1 MKLLATDMDGT
12 FLRDDK
18 SYSEEFNDLYKQML
32 KQGIQFV
39 IASGNQYEALAC
51 KFDEEIKND
60 LYYLCENG
68 TKIVYQGKTLYKKA
82 LKKGFDIMTLLIILF
97 IIISVFAAATGLGFV
112 QALLTILGI
121 AFFISMFFGIKAYG
135 KVLYDDGVPVLG
147 TIFRLVAQVLV
158 VYAFIFP
165 ACLG

>member
-51 KFDEEIKND
+51 KFDEEIKM
-60 LYYLCENG
+60 
-68 TKIVYQGKTLYKKA
+68 I
-82 LKKGFDIMTLLIILF
+82 FIIFVKMVQRLF
-97 IIISVFAAATGLGFV
+97 IKEKH
-112 QALLTILGI
+112 
-121 AFFISMFFGIKAYG
+121 FIK
-135 KVLYDDGVPVLG
+135 KH
-147 TIFRLVAQVLV
+147 
-158 VYAFIFP
+158 
-165 ACLG
+165 